1 MIRIFYKEGL
11 IIRSYQCKDL
21 KPVEDKSSLLWI
33 DVYNPSQ
40 EEINWVV
47 ENFKV
52 EFPSIQERE
61 DIEISSRYWEEED
74 SITINTFFL
83 IRDGENAFNETV
95 SFIIKDHFII
105 TVRYR
110 ELKTFSEFARRLMT
124 NPSVYKT
131 GYHVFSSILE
141 IKIAS
146 DSDVLENVSKEIS
159 KLGKVVSSGNL
170 DVTETVFE
178 SISYYEDLNMTIRE
192 SLIDKQRVLSSILK
206 SYKLPSDVREEI
218 RILIKDVNSLIDY
231 TKFNFER
238 LNYLQNTFLGLL
250 NIEQNKVI
258 KIFTVIATMFIPPT
272 LIASIYGMNFENIP
286 ELHWKYGYYFSLL
299 LMVLTSTVPLYFFK
313 KRGWLWLN

>member
-1 MIRIFYKEGL
+1 VIRIFFREGL
-11 IIRSYQCKDL
+11 IIRSYQCKEL
-21 KPVEDKSSLLWI
+21 KPVEDKSNILWI
-33 DVYNPSQ
+33 DIYNPTE
-40 EEINWVV
+40 EEIKWVV
-47 ENFKV
+47 DNFKL
-52 EFPSIQERE
+52 EFPSVHERE

-83 IRDGENAFNETV
+83 IREGENAFNETV
-95 SFIIKDHFII
+95 SFIIKDNYIL

-124 NPSVYKT
+124 NPSIYKT

-141 IKIAS
+141 IKVAS
-146 DSDVLENVSKEIS
+146 DSDVLESISKEIS
-159 KLGKVVSSGNL
+159 KLGKIVSSGNL

-178 SISYYEDLNMTIRE
+178 SISYYEDINMTIRE
-192 SLIDKQRVLSSILK
+192 SLIDKQRVLSSLLK
-206 SYKLPSDVREEI
+206 SYKLPNDVREEI

-258 KIFTVIATMFIPPT
+258 KIFTVLATMFIPPT
-272 LIASIYGMNFENIP
+272 LIASIYGMNFENMP
-286 ELHWKYGYYFSLL
+286 ELHWEYGYYYSLI
-299 LMVLTSTVPLYFFK
+299 LMFLSAAIPLYIFK
-313 KRGWLWLN
+313 KKGWL

>member
-1 MIRIFYKEGL
+1 VIRIFYKEGL
-11 IIRSYQCKDL
+11 IIRSFQCKEL
-21 KPVEDKSSLLWI
+21 KPVENKSVILWV
-33 DVYNPSQ
+33 DVYSPS
-40 EEINWVV
+40 EEEVKWVV

-52 EFPSIQERE
+52 EFPSVQERE

-83 IRDGENAFNETV
+83 IREGENAFNETV
-95 SFIIKDHFII
+95 SFIIKDHYII
-105 TVRYR
+105 TIRYR

-131 GYHVFSSILE
+131 GFHIFSSILE
-141 IKIAS
+141 IKVAS
-146 DSDVLENVSKEIS
+146 DSDILENLAKEIS
-159 KLGKVVSSGNL
+159 KLGKIVSSGNL

-178 SISYYEDLNMTIRE
+178 SISYYEDINMTIRE
-192 SLIDKQRVLSSILK
+192 SLIDKQRVLSSLLK
-206 SYKLPSDVREEI
+206 SYKLPNDVREEV

-231 TKFNFER
+231 TRFNFER

-258 KIFTVIATMFIPPT
+258 KIFTILATMFIPPT

-286 ELHWKYGYYFSLL
+286 ELHWKYGYYYSLVMMFL
-299 LMVLTSTVPLYFFK
+299 SAAIPLYIFK
-313 KRGWLWLN
+313 KKGWL

>member
-1 MIRIFYKEGL
+1 MIRIFYREGL
-11 IIRSYQCKDL
+11 IIRSYQCKEL
-21 KPVEDKSSLLWI
+21 KPVEDKSPILWI

-47 ENFKV
+47 ENFNI

-74 SITINTFFL
+74 SVTINTFFL
-83 IRDGENAFNETV
+83 IREGENAFNETV
-95 SFIIKDHFII
+95 SFIIKNNYII

-110 ELKTFSEFARRLMT
+110 ELKTFSEFARRLLT

-192 SLIDKQRVLSSILK
+192 SLIDKQRVLSSLLK
-206 SYKLPSDVREEI
+206 SYKLPPDVREEI
-218 RILIKDVNSLIDY
+218 RIFIKDVNSLIDY

-258 KIFTVIATMFIPPT
+258 KIFTVIATIFIPPT

-299 LMVLTSTVPLYFFK
+299 LMVLTATVPLYFFK

>member
-21 KPVEDKSSLLWI
+21 KPIEDKSPLLWI
-33 DVYNPSQ
+33 DIYNPSQ

-95 SFIIKDHFII
+95 SFIIKDNFII

-258 KIFTVIATMFIPPT
+258 KIFTVITTIFIPPT

-299 LMVLTSTVPLYFFK
+299 LMVLTATVPLYFFK
-313 KRGWLWLN
+313 KRGWL

>member
-1 MIRIFYKEGL
+1 MIRIFYREGL
-11 IIRSYQCKDL
+11 IIRSYQCKEL
-21 KPVEDKSSLLWI
+21 KPVEDKSPILWI

-47 ENFKV
+47 ENFNI

-83 IRDGENAFNETV
+83 IREGENAFNETV
-95 SFIIKDHFII
+95 SFIIKNNYII

-110 ELKTFSEFARRLMT
+110 ELKTFSEFARRLLI

-192 SLIDKQRVLSSILK
+192 SLIDKQRVLSSLLK
-206 SYKLPSDVREEI
+206 SYKLPPDVREEI

-258 KIFTVIATMFIPPT
+258 KIFTVIATIFIPPT

-299 LMVLTSTVPLYFFK
+299 LMVLTATVPLYFFK
-313 KRGWLWLN
+313 KRGWL

>member
-11 IIRSYQCKDL
+11 IIRSFQCKEL
-21 KPVEDKSSLLWI
+21 KPVEDKSVILWV
-33 DVYNPSQ
+33 DVYSPS
-40 EEINWVV
+40 EEEVKWVV
-47 ENFKV
+47 DNFKV
-52 EFPSIQERE
+52 EFPSVQERE

-83 IRDGENAFNETV
+83 IREGENAFNETV
-95 SFIIKDHFII
+95 SFIIKDHYII
-105 TVRYR
+105 TIRYR

-131 GYHVFSSILE
+131 GFHIFSSILE
-141 IKIAS
+141 IKVAS
-146 DSDVLENVSKEIS
+146 DSDILENLAKEIS
-159 KLGKVVSSGNL
+159 KLGKIVSSGNL

-178 SISYYEDLNMTIRE
+178 SISYYEDINMTIRE
-192 SLIDKQRVLSSILK
+192 SLIDKQRVLSSLLK
-206 SYKLPSDVREEI
+206 SYKLPNDVREEV

-231 TKFNFER
+231 TRFNFER

-258 KIFTVIATMFIPPT
+258 KIFTILATMFIPPT

-286 ELHWKYGYYFSLL
+286 ELHWKYGYYYSLIMMFL
-299 LMVLTSTVPLYFFK
+299 SAAIPLYIFK
-313 KRGWLWLN
+313 KKGWL

>member
-1 MIRIFYKEGL
+1 MIRIFYREGL
-11 IIRSYQCKDL
+11 IIRSYQCKEL
-21 KPVEDKSSLLWI
+21 KPVEDKSPILWI

-47 ENFKV
+47 ENFNI

-83 IRDGENAFNETV
+83 IREGENAFNETV
-95 SFIIKDHFII
+95 SFIIKNNYII

-110 ELKTFSEFARRLMT
+110 ELKTFSEFARRLLT

-192 SLIDKQRVLSSILK
+192 SLIDKQRVLSSLLK
-206 SYKLPSDVREEI
+206 SYKLPPDVREEI

-258 KIFTVIATMFIPPT
+258 KIFTVIATIFIPPT

-299 LMVLTSTVPLYFFK
+299 LMVLTATVPLYFFK
-313 KRGWLWLN
+313 KRGWL

>member
-1 MIRIFYKEGL
+1 MIRIFYREGL
-11 IIRSYQCKDL
+11 IIRSYQCKEL
-21 KPVEDKSSLLWI
+21 KPVEDKSPILWI

-47 ENFKV
+47 ENFNI

-74 SITINTFFL
+74 SVTINTFFL
-83 IRDGENAFNETV
+83 IREGENAFNETV
-95 SFIIKDHFII
+95 SFIIKNNYII

-110 ELKTFSEFARRLMT
+110 ELKTFSEFARRLLT

-192 SLIDKQRVLSSILK
+192 SLIDKQRVLSSLLK
-206 SYKLPSDVREEI
+206 SYKLPPDVREEI

-258 KIFTVIATMFIPPT
+258 KIFTVIATIFIPPT

-299 LMVLTSTVPLYFFK
+299 LMVLTATVPLYFFK
-313 KRGWLWLN
+313 KRGWL

>member
-11 IIRSYQCKDL
+11 IIRSYQCKEL
-21 KPVEDKSSLLWI
+21 KPVEDKSNILWVDI
-33 DVYNPSQ
+33 YNPT
-40 EEINWVV
+40 EEEVKWVV
-47 ENFKV
+47 DNFKV

-83 IRDGENAFNETV
+83 IREGENAFNETV
-95 SFIIKDHFII
+95 SFIIKDNYII

-110 ELKTFSEFARRLMT
+110 ELKTFSEFTRRLMT

-131 GYHVFSSILE
+131 GFHVFSSILE
-141 IKIAS
+141 IKVAS
-146 DSDVLENVSKEIS
+146 DSDVLESVSKEIS
-159 KLGKVVSSGNL
+159 KLGKIVSSGNL

-192 SLIDKQRVLSSILK
+192 SLIDKQRVLSSLLK
-206 SYKLPSDVREEI
+206 SYKLPNDVREEI

-258 KIFTVIATMFIPPT
+258 KIFTVLATMFIPPT

-286 ELHWKYGYYFSLL
+286 ELHWQYGYYYSLI
-299 LMVLTSTVPLYFFK
+299 LMFLSAALPLYIFRK
-313 KRGWLWLN
+313 KGWL

>member
-1 MIRIFYKEGL
+1 MIRIFYREGL
-11 IIRSYQCKDL
+11 IIRSYQCKEL
-21 KPVEDKSSLLWI
+21 KPVEDKSPILWI

-47 ENFKV
+47 ENFNI

-74 SITINTFFL
+74 SVTINTFFL
-83 IRDGENAFNETV
+83 IREGENAFNETV
-95 SFIIKDHFII
+95 SFIIKNNYII

-131 GYHVFSSILE
+131 GYHIFSSILE

-192 SLIDKQRVLSSILK
+192 SLIDKQRVLSSLLK
-206 SYKLPSDVREEI
+206 SYKLPPDVREEI

-231 TKFNFER
+231 TKFNFEK

-258 KIFTVIATMFIPPT
+258 KIFTVIATIFIPPT
-272 LIASIYGMNFENIP
+272 LIASIYGMNFENMP

-299 LMVLTSTVPLYFFK
+299 LMVLTATVPLYFFK
-313 KRGWLWLN
+313 KRGWL

>member
-1 MIRIFYKEGL
+1 MIRIFFREGL
-11 IIRSYQCKDL
+11 IIRSYQCKEL
-21 KPVEDKSSLLWI
+21 KPVEDKSNILWI
-33 DVYNPSQ
+33 DIYNPTE
-40 EEINWVV
+40 EEIKWVV
-47 ENFKV
+47 DNFKL
-52 EFPSIQERE
+52 EFPSVHERE

-83 IRDGENAFNETV
+83 IREGENAFNETV
-95 SFIIKDHFII
+95 SFIIKDNYIL

-124 NPSVYKT
+124 NPSIYKT

-141 IKIAS
+141 IKVAS
-146 DSDVLENVSKEIS
+146 DSDVLESISKEIS
-159 KLGKVVSSGNL
+159 KLGKIVSSGNL

-178 SISYYEDLNMTIRE
+178 SISYYEDINMTIRE
-192 SLIDKQRVLSSILK
+192 SLIDKQRVLSSLLK
-206 SYKLPSDVREEI
+206 SYKLPNDVREEI

-258 KIFTVIATMFIPPT
+258 KIFTVLATMFIPPT
-272 LIASIYGMNFENIP
+272 LIASIYGMNFENMP
-286 ELHWKYGYYFSLL
+286 ELHWEYGYYYSLI
-299 LMVLTSTVPLYFFK
+299 LMFLSAAIPLYIFK
-313 KRGWLWLN
+313 KKGWL

>member
-11 IIRSYQCKDL
+11 IIRSYQCKEL
-21 KPVEDKSSLLWI
+21 KPVEDKSPILWI

-47 ENFKV
+47 ENFNI

-83 IRDGENAFNETV
+83 IREGENAFNETV
-95 SFIIKDHFII
+95 SFIIKNNYII

-131 GYHVFSSILE
+131 GYHIFSSILE

-192 SLIDKQRVLSSILK
+192 SLIDKQRVLSSLLK
-206 SYKLPSDVREEI
+206 SYKLPPDVREEI

-258 KIFTVIATMFIPPT
+258 KIFTVIATIFIPPT

-299 LMVLTSTVPLYFFK
+299 LMVLTATVPLYFFK
-313 KRGWLWLN
+313 KRGWL

>member
-1 MIRIFYKEGL
+1 VIRIFYKEGL
-11 IIRSYQCKDL
+11 IIRSFQCKEL
-21 KPVEDKSSLLWI
+21 KPVEDKSVILWV
-33 DVYNPSQ
+33 DVYSPS
-40 EEINWVV
+40 EEEVKWVV
-47 ENFKV
+47 DNFKV
-52 EFPSIQERE
+52 EFPSVQERE

-83 IRDGENAFNETV
+83 IREGENAFNETV
-95 SFIIKDHFII
+95 SFIIKDHYII
-105 TVRYR
+105 TIRYR

-131 GYHVFSSILE
+131 GFHIFSSILE
-141 IKIAS
+141 IKVAS
-146 DSDVLENVSKEIS
+146 DSDILENLAKEIS
-159 KLGKVVSSGNL
+159 KLGKIVSSGNL

-178 SISYYEDLNMTIRE
+178 SISYYEDINMTIRE
-192 SLIDKQRVLSSILK
+192 SLIDKQRVLSSLLK
-206 SYKLPSDVREEI
+206 SYKLPNDVREEV

-258 KIFTVIATMFIPPT
+258 KIFTILATMFIPPT

-286 ELHWKYGYYFSLL
+286 ELHWKYGYYYSLIMMFL
-299 LMVLTSTVPLYFFK
+299 SAAIPLYIFK
-313 KRGWLWLN
+313 KKGWL

>member
-11 IIRSYQCKDL
+11 IIRSFQCKEL
-21 KPVEDKSSLLWI
+21 KPVEDKSVILWV
-33 DVYNPSQ
+33 DVYSPS
-40 EEINWVV
+40 EEEVKWVV
-47 ENFKV
+47 DNFKV
-52 EFPSIQERE
+52 EFPSVQERE

-83 IRDGENAFNETV
+83 IREGENAFNETV
-95 SFIIKDHFII
+95 SFIIKDHYII
-105 TVRYR
+105 TIRYR

-131 GYHVFSSILE
+131 GFHIFSSILE
-141 IKIAS
+141 IKVAS
-146 DSDVLENVSKEIS
+146 DSDILENLAKEIS
-159 KLGKVVSSGNL
+159 KLGKIVSSGNL

-178 SISYYEDLNMTIRE
+178 SISYYEDINMTIRE
-192 SLIDKQRVLSSILK
+192 SLIDKQRVLSSLLK
-206 SYKLPSDVREEI
+206 SYKLPNDVREEI

-231 TKFNFER
+231 TRFNFER

-258 KIFTVIATMFIPPT
+258 KIFTILATMFIPPT

-286 ELHWKYGYYFSLL
+286 ELHWKYGYYYSLIMMFL
-299 LMVLTSTVPLYFFK
+299 SAAIPLYIFK
-313 KRGWLWLN
+313 KKGWL

>member
-1 MIRIFYKEGL
+1 MIRIFFREGL
-11 IIRSYQCKDL
+11 IIRSYQCKEL
-21 KPVEDKSSLLWI
+21 KLVEDKSNILWI
-33 DVYNPSQ
+33 DIYNPTE
-40 EEINWVV
+40 EEIKWVV
-47 ENFKV
+47 DNFKL
-52 EFPSIQERE
+52 EFPSVHERE

-83 IRDGENAFNETV
+83 IREGENAFNETV
-95 SFIIKDHFII
+95 SFIIKDNYIL

-124 NPSVYKT
+124 NPSIYKT

-141 IKIAS
+141 IKVAS
-146 DSDVLENVSKEIS
+146 DSDVLESISKEIS
-159 KLGKVVSSGNL
+159 KLGKIVSSGNL

-178 SISYYEDLNMTIRE
+178 SISYYEDINMTIRE
-192 SLIDKQRVLSSILK
+192 SLIDKQRVLSSLLK
-206 SYKLPSDVREEI
+206 SYKLPNDVREEI

-258 KIFTVIATMFIPPT
+258 KIFTVLATMFIPPT
-272 LIASIYGMNFENIP
+272 LIASIYGMNFENMP
-286 ELHWKYGYYFSLL
+286 ELHWEYGYYYSLI
-299 LMVLTSTVPLYFFK
+299 LMFLSAAIPLYIFK
-313 KRGWLWLN
+313 KKGWL

>member
-11 IIRSYQCKDL
+11 IIRSFQCKEL
-21 KPVEDKSSLLWI
+21 KPVEDKSVILWV
-33 DVYNPSQ
+33 DVYSPS
-40 EEINWVV
+40 EEEVKWVV

-52 EFPSIQERE
+52 EFPSVQERE

-83 IRDGENAFNETV
+83 IREGENAFNETV
-95 SFIIKDHFII
+95 SFIIKDHYII
-105 TVRYR
+105 TIRYR

-131 GYHVFSSILE
+131 GFHIFSSILE
-141 IKIAS
+141 IKVAS
-146 DSDVLENVSKEIS
+146 DSDILENLAKEIS
-159 KLGKVVSSGNL
+159 KLGKIVSSGNL

-178 SISYYEDLNMTIRE
+178 SISYYEDINMTIRE
-192 SLIDKQRVLSSILK
+192 SLIDKQRVLSSLLK
-206 SYKLPSDVREEI
+206 SYKLPNDVREEV

-231 TKFNFER
+231 TRFNFER

-258 KIFTVIATMFIPPT
+258 KIFTILATMFIPPT

-286 ELHWKYGYYFSLL
+286 ELHWKYGYYYSLIMMFL
-299 LMVLTSTVPLYFFK
+299 SAAIPLYIFK
-313 KRGWLWLN
+313 KKGWL

>member
-1 MIRIFYKEGL
+1 VIRIFYKEGL
-11 IIRSYQCKDL
+11 IIRSFQCKEL
-21 KPVEDKSSLLWI
+21 KPVEDKSVILWV
-33 DVYNPSQ
+33 DVYSPS
-40 EEINWVV
+40 EEEVKWVV

-83 IRDGENAFNETV
+83 IREGENAFNETV
-95 SFIIKDHFII
+95 SFIIKDHYII
-105 TVRYR
+105 TIRYR

-131 GYHVFSSILE
+131 GFHIFSSILE
-141 IKIAS
+141 IKVAS
-146 DSDVLENVSKEIS
+146 DSDILENLAKEIS
-159 KLGKVVSSGNL
+159 KLGKIVSSGNL

-178 SISYYEDLNMTIRE
+178 SISYYEDINMTIRE
-192 SLIDKQRVLSSILK
+192 SLIDKQRVLSSLLK
-206 SYKLPSDVREEI
+206 SYKLPNDVREEI

-231 TKFNFER
+231 TRFNFER

-258 KIFTVIATMFIPPT
+258 KIFTILATMFIPPT

-286 ELHWKYGYYFSLL
+286 ELHWKYGYYYSLIMMFL
-299 LMVLTSTVPLYFFK
+299 SAAIPLYIFK
-313 KRGWLWLN
+313 KKGWL

>member
-1 MIRIFYKEGL
+1 MIRIFYREGL
-11 IIRSYQCKDL
+11 IIRSYQCKEL
-21 KPVEDKSSLLWI
+21 KPVEDKSPILWI

-47 ENFKV
+47 ENFNI

-74 SITINTFFL
+74 SVTINTFFL
-83 IRDGENAFNETV
+83 IREGENAFNETV
-95 SFIIKDHFII
+95 SFIIKNNYII

-110 ELKTFSEFARRLMT
+110 ELKTFSEFARRLLT

-192 SLIDKQRVLSSILK
+192 SLIDKQRVLSSLLK
-206 SYKLPSDVREEI
+206 SYKLPPDVREEI
-218 RILIKDVNSLIDY
+218 RIFIKDVNSLIDY

-258 KIFTVIATMFIPPT
+258 KIFTVIATIFIPPT

-299 LMVLTSTVPLYFFK
+299 LMVLTATVPLYFFK
-313 KRGWLWLN
+313 KRGWL